1 MGVHDSYS
9 GEDRAI
15 LCRRKK
21 LYENARNQRSDR
33 WFRETTRNWTPVT
46 FTFLNPTDSRTL
58 EKTSRNQPKTP
69 TTHLAVTATGGGEG
83 AFLGVNYGCL

>member
-58 EKTSRNQPKTP
+58 EKNPQEISLRPRQLT
-69 TTHLAVTATGGGEG
+69 
-83 AFLGVNYGCL
+83 